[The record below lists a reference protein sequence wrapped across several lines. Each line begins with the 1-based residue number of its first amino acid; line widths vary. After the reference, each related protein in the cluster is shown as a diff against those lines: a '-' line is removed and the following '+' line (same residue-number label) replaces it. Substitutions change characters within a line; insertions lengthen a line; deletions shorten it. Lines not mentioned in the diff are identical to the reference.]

1 MTANLQSVA
10 RRRQAAGPLATLRRI
25 ASPEPAM
32 RRLALLIL
40 ATTLVSSAALAGDND
55 WRLRIKKEADGWT
68 AHFSG
73 PMEYGSGRNRIKGSG
88 VRVERVRALTAFTK
102 LRVDGPV
109 DVRLAQAGSD
119 QATVVADDNIEPLVE
134 TVVEGDTLVVRL
146 KRDSGFT
153 TRTGPMVQIDAR
165 ALQAVAI
172 QGSGDLSVDRFK
184 GDSLALN
191 VIGSG
196 DVQLG
201 QVELKDLSVSISGS
215 GDVRVAGRAEQ
226 QSWKISGS
234 GDVDAGSLA
243 GRAAKVELHGSG
255 DVSLG
260 VTEQLDAKLSGS
272 GDLSYAGRPQLRQS
286 VSGSGEI
293 HRR

>member
-1 MTANLQSVA
+1 MN
-10 RRRQAAGPLATLRRI
+10 
-25 ASPEPAM
+25 
-32 RRLALLIL
+32 RLALLIL
-40 ATTLVSSAALAGDND
+40 TATLASSAALAGDND
-55 WRLRIKKEADGWT
+55 WRLRIRKDADGWT
-68 AHFSG
+68 AHLSG
-73 PMEYGSGRNRIKGSG
+73 PMDYGSGRNRVKGSG
-88 VRVERVRALTAFTK
+88 VRVEKQRALAAFTK

-109 DVRLAQAGSD
+109 DVRLVQAGSD
-119 QATVVADDNIEPLVE
+119 QATVAADDNIEPLVE
-134 TVVEGDTLVVRL
+134 TVVEGDTLFVRL
-146 KRDSGFT
+146 KRDAGFT
-153 TRTGPMVQIDAR
+153 TRSAPMVRVDAR

-172 QGSGDLSVDRFK
+172 QGSGDLSVERFK
-184 GDSLALN
+184 GDSLALS
-191 VIGSG
+191 VVGSG

-201 QVELKDLSVSISGS
+201 QVELKELNVDISGS

-226 QSWKISGS
+226 QGWRISGS
-234 GDVDAGSLA
+234 GDVDAAALA
-243 GRAAKVELHGSG
+243 GRVARVELHGSG